1 MQVVF
6 GDATTMAIFM
16 RIAHDRSGN
25 FGMITAIML
34 PVLFGA
40 AGFAIDI
47 TNAMQ
52 VKGNLQGIADA
63 ASLAGASA
71 MSQQGYTKAQAE
83 KLAKDYFIAQIIAS
97 GLADATTTGE
107 KAAVETKLRAATTAT
122 ATETSNGNAK
132 ATYTVKLNTLYAL
145 NLNPITGVIAGKTMN
160 IGINAVAT
168 TGSDG
173 DDERIGMSMYLVLDR
188 SGSMSFKTTTSKGEN
203 TKCINYTDKNWEDRY
218 KRSWEDGY
226 IPETKPCYV
235 RKIEALKT
243 ASSAL
248 FDALK
253 KADTSIKTANQTSTL
268 VRTGA
273 ISYTSEAQTASSM
286 AWGTTAASN
295 YVQNIPNFIEG
306 GTDANGAFQT
316 AFNALKKENAT
327 EASEHDRKDNDSF
340 NRFIVLMTDG
350 EMTGAYGGW
359 KQSLHKAVLDKCT
372 KAKDDGITVFTVAF
386 MAPDKGKELLRDCAT
401 SAEYYY
407 SPEDMSSLVAAFGEI
422 ADKAA
427 KQTVRLTN

>member
-1 MQVVF
+1 
-6 GDATTMAIFM
+6 MAILKRF
-16 RIAHDRSGN
+16 ADDRSGN
-25 FGMITAIML
+25 FGIMTAIMV

-83 KLAKDYFIAQIIAS
+83 KLTKDYFIAQIIAS
-97 GLADATTTGE
+97 GLADATTTDE
-107 KAAVETKLRAATTAT
+107 KAAAETKLRASTNAT
-122 ATETSNGNAK
+122 ATETANGSK
-132 ATYTVKLNTLYAL
+132 STYTVKLNTLYAL

-160 IGINAVAT
+160 IGINATST
-168 TGSDG
+168 TGTDG

-203 TKCINYTDKNWEDRY
+203 TKCVNYTDKNWGD
-218 KRSWEDGY
+218 SY
-226 IPETKPCYV
+226 IPESKPCYV

-243 ASSAL
+243 ASTAL
-248 FDALK
+248 FNALK
-253 KADTSIKTANQTSTL
+253 KADTSVKTANATSTL

-273 ISYTSEAQTASSM
+273 ISYTSAPQSASSM
-286 AWGTTAASN
+286 KWGTSAASD
-295 YVQNIPNFIEG
+295 YVQAIPNYIEG
-306 GTDANGAFQT
+306 GTDANAAFQT
-316 AFNALKKENAT
+316 AFDALKTDNTT
-327 EASEHDRKDNDSF
+327 EASEHEKKENDKF

-350 EMTGAYGGW
+350 EMTGAVGGW
-359 KQSLHKAVLDKCT
+359 KSYLHEAVLKKCT

-401 SAEYYY
+401 SADYYY

>member
-1 MQVVF
+1 
-6 GDATTMAIFM
+6 MAIFK
-16 RIAHDRSGN
+16 RFADDRSGN
-25 FGMITAIML
+25 FGMMTALML

-47 TNAMQ
+47 SNAMQ
-52 VKGNLQGIADA
+52 VKSNLQGIADA

-107 KAAVETKLRAATTAT
+107 KAAIETKLRAATTAT
-122 ATETSNGNAK
+122 ATETGSGNAK

-145 NLNPITGVIAGKTMN
+145 NLNPVTGIIAGKTMN
-160 IGINAVAT
+160 IGINATAS

-173 DDERIGMSMYLVLDR
+173 NDERIGMSMYLVLDR
-188 SGSMSFKTTTSKGEN
+188 SGSMSFKTTTSKGN
-203 TKCINYTDKNWEDRY
+203 GTKCINYTDDNWGDRY
-218 KRSWEDGY
+218 KKSGEKGY
-226 IPETKPCYV
+226 IPETDPCYV

-243 ASSAL
+243 ASTAL
-248 FDALK
+248 FTALK

-273 ISYTSEAQTASSM
+273 ISYTSDPQTASAM
-286 AWGTTAASN
+286 AWGTSAASD
-295 YVQNIPNFIEG
+295 YVQSIPNYIEG
-306 GTDANGAFQT
+306 GTDANAAFQT
-316 AFNALKKENAT
+316 AFNALKKENLT
-327 EASEHDRKDNDSF
+327 EANEHENKTNTSF

-350 EMTGAYGGW
+350 EMTGASGGW
-359 KQSLHKAVLDKCT
+359 KSALHKAVLEKCT

-386 MAPDKGKELLRDCAT
+386 MAPEKGKELLSKCAT
-401 SAEYYY
+401 SMDYYY
-407 SPEDMSSLVAAFGEI
+407 SPEDMNSLVAAFGEI

-427 KQTVRLTN
+427 KQSVRLTN

>member
-1 MQVVF
+1 MHRSRL
-6 GDATTMAIFM
+6 GTTINMSIIKRFAYH
-16 RIAHDRSGN
+16 RGGN
-25 FGMITAIML
+25 FGMMTAIML

-52 VKGNLQGIADA
+52 VKTNLQSIADA

-71 MSQQGYTKAQAE
+71 MSQQSYTKAQAE

-122 ATETSNGNAK
+122 ATETVSSTGK
-132 ATYTVKLNTLYAL
+132 STYTVKLNTLYAL

-160 IGINAVAT
+160 IGINATST
-168 TGSDG
+168 TGTDG
-173 DDERIGMSMYLVLDR
+173 NDERIGMSMYLVLDR

-203 TKCINYTDKNWEDRY
+203 TKCVNYTDKNWGDNN
-218 KRSWEDGY
+218 
-226 IPETKPCYV
+226 IPESKPCYV

-243 ASSAL
+243 ASTAL
-248 FDALK
+248 FNALK

-273 ISYTSEAQTASSM
+273 ISYTSAPQTASSM
-286 AWGTTAASN
+286 AWGTSSASD
-295 YVQNIPNFIEG
+295 YVQAIPNYIEG
-306 GTDANGAFQT
+306 GTDANLAFQT
-316 AFNALKKENAT
+316 AFDALKTDTLT
-327 EASEHDRKDNDSF
+327 EAREHEKKDNDSF

-350 EMTGAYGGW
+350 EMTGAVGGW
-359 KQSLHKAVLDKCT
+359 KSYLHEAMLKKCT

-386 MAPDKGKELLRDCAT
+386 MAPDKGKELLRECAT
-401 SAEYYY
+401 STDYYY
-407 SPEDMSSLVAAFGEI
+407 SPEDMSSLVTAFGEI
-422 ADKAA
+422 AEKAA